1 MFSFLIRRSLMTVP
15 IIIGV
20 TIIVFLLMQ
29 ASGDPIRLIYGAN
42 VPPERVAQLREDLG
56 LDLPIYQQYLNWVGN
71 LLRGDLGISIRTNI
85 PVFTMIRERIIPTLE
100 LTILALII
108 TLAVSIPAGI
118 ISAVKRYSIF
128 DHFSRVF
135 ALFWV
140 SMPYFWLG
148 IIFILI
154 FSINLRWFPVSG
166 RGGPVF
172 SLNGFKHIILPSL
185 TLGLPPAALFMRIIR
200 SKMLE
205 IINEDYVRTARSKGL
220 KESVIVIKHCFRNAL
235 VSVVTL
241 LGLRIP
247 WLFGGAVITET
258 VFSWP
263 GTGRLLVNSI
273 MQRDYPVVQGTVLM
287 IALLVIISNILVDF
301 SYVLL
306 DPRIR
311 YN

>member
-1 MFSFLIRRSLMTVP
+1 MFSFLIRRSLMTIP

-85 PVFTMIRERIIPTLE
+85 PVFTMITERIIPTLE

-108 TLAVSIPAGI
+108 TLVVSIPAGI

-205 IINEDYVRTARSKGL
+205 IINIFIFSLPLILGIANIMLANNICDIKDDRENDRYTLPIYLSRSSSL
-220 KESVIVIKHCFRNAL
+220 K
-235 VSVVTL
+235 
-241 LGLRIP
+241 
-247 WLFGGAVITET
+247 LFSF
-258 VFSWP
+258 FS
-263 GTGRLLVNSI
+263 
-273 MQRDYPVVQGTVLM
+273 
-287 IALLVIISNILVDF
+287 
-301 SYVLL
+301 
-306 DPRIR
+306 
-311 YN
+311 